1 VISVVVSTQVGQKS
15 IRIVTL
21 FAVLAAGCSSGNQAS
36 AEYDPQTGRLR
47 TLAFDATGS
56 GKKNAV
62 GYADGSKLRRIEL
75 DLDSDGA
82 IDRWDFYKADGTLEK
97 VGLSQRDDGRMDAEA
112 FYTPEGALRMMRVST
127 GHNDIFDR
135 TEYYEKDLL
144 VRSEEDTNRDG
155 KLDKWDT
162 YRPEPNVPPS
172 VLPFAITST
181 AFDETGRGRPTR
193 RLIFGP
199 DGRVERV
206 EVDLDGD
213 GHFTVRPR

>member
-1 VISVVVSTQVGQKS
+1 MVLI
-15 IRIVTL
+15 
-21 FAVLAAGCSSGNQAS
+21 AVATGLSACSNGNRAT

-47 TLAFDATGS
+47 TLAFDATGA

-62 GYADGSKLRRIEL
+62 GYADGTTLRRIEL

-82 IDRWDFYKADGTLEK
+82 IDRWDFYGADGKLEK

-112 FYTPEGALRMMRVST
+112 FYAPDGSLRMMRVST
-127 GHNDIFDR
+127 LHDGTFDR
-135 TEYYEKDLL
+135 TEYYEKNVLI
-144 VRSEEDTNRDG
+144 RSEEDTNRDG
-155 KLDKWDT
+155 KPDKWDT

-172 VLPFAITST
+172 VPPYAITST
-181 AFDETGRGRPTR
+181 AFDDTGRGAPSR
-193 RLIFGP
+193 RLVFGA